1 MLAQVIAI
9 LFPVFALVGIGFIV
23 NKTLKLDFSSLN
35 ILNMAVF
42 VPSLIFSALCRAP
55 LGKDQGPLILAAL
68 CALFVPTLVV
78 ALISKGSLHF
88 RTWAPAMTFRN
99 SGNLAIPLF
108 GYAFGSVASEAA
120 ILLFVVST
128 CVHVLFG
135 GLVLNPNRGL
145 SSLVSLCKMPLF
157 IAAVVAMTVNIA
169 NLPIYSPLLQATEL
183 LGQAAIPIM
192 LLSLGSQMTK
202 LRLHGLTIGLQS
214 VGLSLA
220 SGALAYLIIVL
231 FIPLPL
237 LHQQMMVL
245 FCMLPPAVMNYLY
258 AVQFNTEPDKVA
270 AMVLFG
276 NASAIIS
283 LPLLLSYAFS
293 LT

>member
-1 MLAQVIAI
+1 MAAI
-9 LFPVFALVGIGFIV
+9 L
-23 NKTLKLDFSSLN
+23 
-35 ILNMAVF
+35 
-42 VPSLIFSALCRAP
+42 
-55 LGKDQGPLILAAL
+55 
-68 CALFVPTLVV
+68 ALFIPILLV
-78 ALISKGSLHF
+78 ALLSAKSLKF
-88 RTWAPAMTFRN
+88 RTWAPAMAFRN

-108 GYAFGSVASEAA
+108 GYAFGANASEAA

-135 GLVLNPNRGL
+135 GLVLNPHRGL
-145 SSLVSLCKMPLF
+145 SSVIGLCKMPLF
-157 IAAVVAMTVNIA
+157 IAAVVAMTVNLA
-169 NLPIYSPLLQATEL
+169 SLPIYPPILQATES

-202 LRLHGLTIGLQS
+202 LKLQGLTIGLQS
-214 VGLSLA
+214 IGLSLI
-220 SGALAYLIIVL
+220 SGALAYLIIVQL
-231 FIPLPL
+231 IPLPL
-237 LHQQMMVL
+237 LQQQMMVL

-258 AVQFNTEPDKVA
+258 AVQFDTEPDKVA

-276 NASAIIS
+276 NAAAIIT